1 MNNLR
6 GSLYGIFDSLISEKE
21 NTINIRLLE
30 TKPIS
35 FDLIF
40 NDEFYNQNI
49 KKILSDIELKYTNY
63 SDREMIYFICV
74 RKKIRF
80 IPKQYNKKYFT
91 IALFKD
97 EKKVERVIKIPFA
110 RIYQMLAKDRYPD
123 EIVVTENK
131 IVFQFGEDVIHQY
144 IYDVADYLKID
155 LSNSSKIVYVGE
167 TDFPL
172 DRPFDK
178 AHLGMMRAIYN
189 YKNFGNDIFIYYNLF
204 QVNFISI
211 NDTLINYIASNG
223 LLDYIDKR
231 AEVRFIQNALIWH
244 LLPSNYSKNYR
255 TEIGELKNTLN
266 TLKKKINL
274 KEVVISYEI
283 DWESDMYLFHSD
295 LIKHT
300 RNIGFKISENEN
312 IFA

>member
-49 KKILSDIELKYTNY
+49 KKVLSDIELKYTNY

-110 RIYQMLAKDRYPD
+110 RIYQMLAKDRDPD

-172 DRPFDK
+172 DRP
-178 AHLGMMRAIYN
+178 L
-189 YKNFGNDIFIYYNLF
+189 
-204 QVNFISI
+204 
-211 NDTLINYIASNG
+211 
-223 LLDYIDKR
+223 
-231 AEVRFIQNALIWH
+231 W
-244 LLPSNYSKNYR
+244 
-255 TEIGELKNTLN
+255 
-266 TLKKKINL
+266 
-274 KEVVISYEI
+274 
-283 DWESDMYLFHSD
+283 
-295 LIKHT
+295 
-300 RNIGFKISENEN
+300 
-312 IFA
+312 

>member
-49 KKILSDIELKYTNY
+49 KKVLSDIELKYTNY

-97 EKKVERVIKIPFA
+97 EKKSKELLK
-110 RIYQMLAKDRYPD
+110 
-123 EIVVTENK
+123 
-131 IVFQFGEDVIHQY
+131 
-144 IYDVADYLKID
+144 YL
-155 LSNSSKIVYVGE
+155 LRE
-167 TDFPL
+167 
-172 DRPFDK
+172 
-178 AHLGMMRAIYN
+178 
-189 YKNFGNDIFIYYNLF
+189 
-204 QVNFISI
+204 SI
-211 NDTLINYIASNG
+211 
-223 LLDYIDKR
+223 R
-231 AEVRFIQNALIWH
+231 C
-244 LLPSNYSKNYR
+244 
-255 TEIGELKNTLN
+255 
-266 TLKKKINL
+266 
-274 KEVVISYEI
+274 
-283 DWESDMYLFHSD
+283 
-295 LIKHT
+295 
-300 RNIGFKISENEN
+300 
-312 IFA
+312 

>member
-6 GSLYGIFDSLISEKE
+6 GSLYGIFNNLISEKE

-49 KKILSDIELKYTNY
+49 KKTLSDIELKYTNY

-80 IPKQYNKKYFT
+80 IPKRCNKKYFT

-97 EKKVERVIKIPFA
+97 EKKLERVIKIPFA
-110 RIYQMLAKDRYPD
+110 RIYQLFAKDRYPD

-131 IVFQFGEDVIHQY
+131 IVFQFGGEVIQQY
-144 IYDVADYLKID
+144 IYDVAENLKID
-155 LSNSSKIVYVGE
+155 LGNSSKIVYVGE

-211 NDTLINYIASNG
+211 NNTPINYIASNG
-223 LLDYIDKR
+223 LLDYINKR
-231 AEVRFIQNALIWH
+231 TEARFIQNALIWRF
-244 LLPSNYSKNYR
+244 LPSNYSKNYS
-255 TEIGELKNTLN
+255 TEIGELKNALHR
-266 TLKKKINL
+266 LKKKINL
-274 KEVVISYEI
+274 KEVIVSYEV
-283 DWESDMYLFHSD
+283 DGESDMYLFHSD
-295 LIKHT
+295 LIEHT
-300 RNIGFKISENEN
+300 RNIGFKISENES
-312 IFA
+312 IFV

>member
-6 GSLYGIFDSLISEKE
+6 GSFNGIFDSLISQKE

-30 TKPIS
+30 TKSIS
-35 FDLIF
+35 FDLLF

-49 KKILSDIELKYTNY
+49 KKVLSDIELKYTNY

-80 IPKQYNKKYFT
+80 IPKYCNKRYFT
-91 IALFKD
+91 IAVFKD
-97 EKKVERVIKIPFA
+97 EDKIEKTIKIPFA
-110 RIYQMLAKDRYPD
+110 SIHQLFAKDNYPD
-123 EIVVTENK
+123 EIAVTENK
-131 IVFQFGEDVIHQY
+131 IIFQFGEEIFHQY
-144 IYDVADYLKID
+144 IYDVVDCLKLD
-155 LSNSSKIVYVGE
+155 LNISSKIVYVGE

-189 YKNFGNDIFIYYNLF
+189 YKNLGNDIFIYYNLF
-204 QVNFISI
+204 QVNFVSI
-211 NDTLINYIASNG
+211 NDTPFNYITSNG

-231 AEVRFIQNALIWH
+231 TEARFIQNVFIWR
-244 LLPSNYSKNYR
+244 LLPPKYSKNYDN
-255 TEIGELKNTLN
+255 EIGELRNMIR
-266 TLKKKINL
+266 TLKEKINL
-274 KEVVISYEI
+274 AEVIISYEV

-295 LIKHT
+295 LINSA
-300 RNIGFKISENEN
+300 RDISFKILGNES
-312 IFA
+312 IFV